1 MASNFPGGGQM
12 VDGKAFPTSG
22 STTFNQ
28 SRFGGKLG
36 ISNFTSSTSSGGKSA
51 SDLKSRLEGEGNA
64 SFSMIVQSGNY
75 SAALSLIIAI
85 GVSLLV
91 LNLLVFAGILYKKGK
106 NRLETKLESKKS
118 MVSADLSK
126 SIFI

>member
-1 MASNFPGGGQM
+1 M